1 MPQSLL
7 DRKGICNEQTAL
19 ERINAYLARHNLNPV
34 TRSTWKQS
42 IRPVLEAEGDVQWQ
56 GNTWIVD
63 ADQLWR
69 WQEYIAKRQILIDQ
83 ARPGWHTKRPYSS
96 ADAYA
101 LVDDG
106 ALDGEVDHPLFEIAL
121 NLDN

>member
-1 MPQSLL
+1 MTQSLL

-19 ERINAYLARHNLNPV
+19 ERINAYLAQHDLAPV

-42 IRPVLEAEGDVQWQ
+42 IRPVLEAEGDAEWQ
-56 GNTWIVD
+56 GNWWAID

-69 WQEYIAKRQILIDQ
+69 WQEYIAKRQILIGM
-83 ARPGWHTKRPYSS
+83 AYPGWHSKRPYSA

-106 ALDGEVDHPLFEIAL
+106 ILDGDIDHPLFEIAL
-121 NLDN
+121 